1 MLRIEN
7 LTKIYGEHK
16 AVDDLSLHIAPGEI
30 YITARAKPPRSN
42 PWREYCALTRGK
54 YS

>member
-16 AVDDLSLHIAPGEI
+16 AVDDLSLHIARRDIWLYRP
-30 YITARAKPPRSN
+30 
-42 PWREYCALTRGK
+42 
-54 YS
+54 

>member
-16 AVDDLSLHIAPGEI
+16 AVDDLSLHIAPGK
-30 YITARAKPPRSN
+30 YM
-42 PWREYCALTRGK
+42 AL
-54 YS
+54 

>member
-16 AVDDLSLHIAPGEI
+16 AVDDLSLHI
-30 YITARAKPPRSN
+30 RSVYKELHADHETGAADN
-42 PWREYCALTRGK
+42 K
-54 YS
+54 

>member
-16 AVDDLSLHIAPGEI
+16 AVTICRCTLH
-30 YITARAKPPRSN
+30 RAK
-42 PWREYCALTRGK
+42 YMAL
-54 YS
+54 